1 MGKQDGDGMPP
12 EPDAAL
18 RAMAA
23 TLLAIGTLKRI
34 RRTGW
39 LDRGVPMAAVES
51 VADHS
56 FRVALMAWMLAVS
69 APEASVDPARVL
81 LIALAHDL
89 PEALTGDPTPYAPD
103 DIPDDDEA
111 ARRAFLERRQDR
123 SPERSAAKRRAET
136 DAMNR
141 LLAGLDA
148 SVAEPLTTAWAEYE
162 ARTTPEAR
170 LVRQADK
177 LETWMQ
183 SREYLVVDPSLP
195 MTSFALQIADPAT
208 LPDARLVALRDA
220 LAAALADAGATGDGE
235 GNGDHDVP
243 DNARSAGK

>member
-1 MGKQDGDGMPP
+1 MGKQDGDRMPP
-12 EPDAAL
+12 EPDAAR

-23 TLLAIGTLKRI
+23 TLLAIGNLKHTL
-34 RRTGW
+34 RTGW
-39 LDRGVPMAAVES
+39 VDRGVPTEAVES

-56 FRVALMAWMLAVS
+56 FRVALMAWMLAMS
-69 APEASVDPARVL
+69 DEASVDPARVL

-103 DIPDDDEA
+103 DIPEDDEV
-111 ARRAFLERRQDR
+111 ARRAFLDRRQDR
-123 SPERSAAKRRAET
+123 SPERSAAKQRAEAA
-136 DAMNR
+136 AMNR
-141 LLAGLDA
+141 LLEGLDA
-148 SVAEPLTTAWAEYE
+148 SVAEPLIAAWAEYE

-177 LETWMQ
+177 LETWVQ
-183 SREYLVVDPSLP
+183 SREYLLVDPSLP

-220 LAAALADAGATGDGE
+220 LADALADAGSAGDGE
-235 GNGDHDVP
+235 RDGEPDDR
-243 DNARSAGK
+243 DNACSVGK